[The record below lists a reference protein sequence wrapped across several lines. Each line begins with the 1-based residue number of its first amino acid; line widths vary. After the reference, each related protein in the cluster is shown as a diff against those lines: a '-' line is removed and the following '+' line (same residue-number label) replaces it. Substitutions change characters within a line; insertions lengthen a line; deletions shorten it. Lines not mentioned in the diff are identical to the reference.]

1 MFEAEMCESSFSI
14 ELCVY
19 NIIHTQFKIEQKKEL
34 SRERTKSKTQEQEEK
49 ELKGS
54 LCRKK

>member
-1 MFEAEMCESSFSI
+1 MCESSFSI

-34 SRERTKSKTQEQEEK
+34 SRERTNSKTQEQEEK